1 MKIRFCIDRGGTF
14 TDCLAFV
21 SYDDDPREEII
32 VTKLLSVDPNNYKDA
47 PTEAIRRILERV
59 TGTPISRDEKIPV
72 DHISQIRMGTTV
84 ATNALLERK
93 GEPCALLIT
102 KGLKDLLF
110 IGNQARDAIF
120 DLNIKCPDVLY
131 SKVVEIDERIE
142 IVGYTC
148 ARSGMNVAIP
158 DGDENYIKGT
168 TGEYIKISK
177 RPDEKQIKK
186 ALTEIYNSGIRSV
199 AVCLLHSYIYPE
211 HEIIVGEIAKNIGFT
226 NVTLSSKIMPMIK
239 IVPRGN
245 SACADAYL
253 TPCIQEYINNF
264 IEGFDAKIKTDVIV
278 EFMQSD
284 GGLVNMNKFSGFKAI
299 LSGPAAGVIGYANN
313 LYDEN
318 HKMIIGFDM
327 GGTSTDVSRYAG
339 ELEHVYETKTAGI
352 TIQAP
357 QIDINTVAAGGGSK
371 LFFRNG
377 MFIVGPESGGADPGP
392 ACYRKGGSL
401 TITDCNLIL
410 GRLMIEHFPKIF
422 GKTEDQ
428 PLDID
433 ITTQLFTNLT
443 EEVNNFIKQNTPNIP
458 SKTIDEVA
466 YGFLKVA
473 NEAMCRP
480 IREMTQ
486 SKGYNTSQHVLACFG
501 GAGSQHACAI
511 AKNLGIKKVW
521 IHKYASV
528 LSAYGLNNADVV
540 QEIQEP
546 CADIYNEESL
556 RRIKE
561 RIEILTEESG
571 KKLKY
576 QGFKEEEIRYDIY
589 LNMRYDR
596 TNCALMILKEYNSW
610 DFATPFIKKY
620 KQEFGFEIRDRNII
634 IDDIRVRGIGNKR
647 GNIIKPDYSYLEFR
661 ESNSSII
668 DSTTM
673 VYFEGGRVETNVY
686 KLSDLKPGIIIK
698 GPALII
704 NDTTTVVVEPLCE
717 AYIYPNFIE
726 IDVNNHKDNKN
737 TIVDEV
743 NCDPIQLSIFSHRFM
758 SIAEQMGRT
767 LQQTSISTNIKERLD
782 FSCAIFGPEGGL
794 ISNAPHI
801 PVHLGSMQEAVK
813 CQINLLKDDIHDG
826 DVLVSNHPEAG
837 GSHLPDIT
845 VITPVFENNEIVFFV
860 ASRGHHADIG
870 GLQPGSMPPSSK
882 RLYEEGAAIKSF
894 KLVHDGVFDEEGITK
909 ILVEN
914 PQKYNNCSGTRC
926 LNDNI
931 SDLKAQVAA
940 NQRGILL
947 VKSLIEEYGL
957 KVVQSYM
964 KFIRENAELAV
975 RNLLKSIYKK
985 YEGKELVAEDYMDD
999 GTRIKLKVTIDPKD
1013 GSSVFDFTGTGLQ
1026 VFGNWNAPKAIT
1038 YSAIIYCLRAM
1049 VGVDIPLNQG
1059 CLAPVDVRI
1068 PDGSILSP
1076 KGNVAVVGGNVLTSQ
1091 RICDVVLK
1099 AFNATAASQGCMNN
1113 LTFGREGDD
1122 GWGYYENKAGGSG
1135 AGPTWHGRS
1144 GIHTHMT
1151 NTRITDPEILEK
1163 RYPVILRKFGI
1174 RENSGGKG
1182 KYNGG
1187 DGIIREIEF
1196 LEPLQ
1201 LSILSERRV
1210 FAPYGLEGGENGK
1223 RGENIWIHHIENS
1236 DEVEILSIGGKN
1248 TVSLAINDRI
1258 IIKTPGGGGWGKP
1271 NKTK

>member
-21 SYDDDPREEII
+21 TRDNNPNEEVI

-47 PTEAIRRILERV
+47 PTEAIRRVLENV
-59 TGTPISRDEKIPV
+59 TGVSIDRNEKIPV
-72 DHISQIRMGTTV
+72 EHISQIRMGTTV

-110 IGNQARDAIF
+110 IGNQARDDIF
-120 DLNIKCPDVLY
+120 DLNIKCADILY
-131 SKVVEIDERIE
+131 TKALEVDERIE
-142 IVGYTC
+142 LVGYTC
-148 ARSGMNVAIP
+148 CKSGMNVAIP
-158 DGDENYIKGT
+158 DGDENYIKGV

-177 RPDEKQIKK
+177 KPDEAKIKK
-186 ALTEIYNSGIRSV
+186 DLMEIYESGIRSV
-199 AVCLLHSYIYPE
+199 AICFLHSYIYPE
-211 HEIIVGEIAKNIGFT
+211 HEEIVGRIAKEIGFT

-245 SACADAYL
+245 SVCADAYL
-253 TPCIQEYINNF
+253 TPCIQEYINGF
-264 IEGFDAKIKTDVIV
+264 IEGFDPKIKSDVIV

-284 GGLVNMNKFSGFKAI
+284 GGLVNMNQFSGFKAI
-299 LSGPAAGVIGYANN
+299 LSGPAAGVIGYAKN
-313 LYDEN
+313 LYDDN

-357 QIDINTVAAGGGSK
+357 QLDINTVAAGGGSK

-410 GRLMIEHFPKIF
+410 GRLMINYFPKIF

-433 ITTQLFTNLT
+433 ATTQLFDELT
-443 EEVNNFIKQNTPNIP
+443 KEVNDFIEQNTPSIP
-458 SKTIDEVA
+458 PKTVDEVA
-466 YGFLKVA
+466 YGFLTVA

-480 IREMTQ
+480 IREMAQ

-528 LSAYGLNNADVV
+528 LSAYGLSTADVV
-540 QEIQEP
+540 YELQEP
-546 CADIYNEESL
+546 CADVYSDESMSN
-556 RRIKE
+556 IKE
-561 RIEILTEESG
+561 RIENLIEESC
-571 KKLKY
+571 KRLKY
-576 QGFKEEEIRYDIY
+576 QGFKEDEIRYDIY
-589 LNMRYDR
+589 LNLRYDR
-596 TNCALMILKEYNSW
+596 TNCALMILKEGASW
-610 DFATPFIKKY
+610 DFETPFVRKY
-620 KQEFGFEIRDRNII
+620 RQEFGFDIKDRDII

-647 GNIIKPDYSYLEFR
+647 GNIIKPDYSYLEFQ
-661 ESNSSII
+661 ETNSSIE
-668 DSTTM
+668 TTSVFFENGRINTE
-673 VYFEGGRVETNVY
+673 VYL
-686 KLSDLKPGIIIK
+686 LSNLKSGNIVK

-704 NDTTTVVVEPLCE
+704 NDTTTIVVEPQCE
-717 AYIYPNFIE
+717 AYIYPDYIE
-726 IDVNNHKDNKN
+726 IEINNKFNNK
-737 TIVDEV
+737 TGLVDEV

-782 FSCAIFGPEGGL
+782 FSCAIFGPDGGL

-813 CQINLLKDDIHDG
+813 CQIEILKDDIQDG

-845 VITPVFENNEIVFFV
+845 VITPVFQDNEIVFFV

-882 RLYEEGAAIKSF
+882 RLYEEGAAIRSF
-894 KLVHDGVFDEEGITK
+894 KLVHNGVFDEEGITK

-914 PQKYNNCSGTRC
+914 PKQYDDCSGTRC

-947 VKSLIEEYGL
+947 VKSLIVEYGL
-957 KVVQSYM
+957 KVVQAYM

-975 RNLLKSIYKK
+975 RNLLKSVYKK
-985 YEGKELVAEDYMDD
+985 YEGKELIAEDFMDD
-999 GTRIKLKVTIDPKD
+999 GTKIKLKVTINPED
-1013 GSSVFDFTGTGLQ
+1013 GSSVFDFTGTGYQ
-1026 VFGNWNAPKAIT
+1026 VYGNWNAPRAIT

-1049 VGVDIPLNQG
+1049 VGTDIPLNQG
-1059 CLAPVDVRI
+1059 CLAPVKIII
-1068 PDGSILSP
+1068 PEGSILSP
-1076 KGNVAVVGGNVLTSQ
+1076 KGGVAVVGGNVLTSQ
-1091 RICDVVLK
+1091 RICDVILK

-1113 LTFGREGDD
+1113 ITFGKEGDD
-1122 GWGYYENKAGGSG
+1122 GWGYYEIQAGGSG

-1163 RYPVILRKFGI
+1163 RYPVILKRFEI
-1174 RENSGGKG
+1174 RENSGGRG
-1182 KYNGG
+1182 EFNGG
-1187 DGIIREIEF
+1187 DGVIRELEF

-1201 LSILSERRV
+1201 LSVLTERRV
-1210 FAPYGLEGGENGK
+1210 FAPYGLEGGENGMK
-1223 RGENIWIHHIENS
+1223 GENIWIHNIENS
-1236 DEVEILSIGGKN
+1236 DKTEILNIGGKN
-1248 TVSLAINDRI
+1248 TITLGINDRI

-1271 NKTK
+1271 KN

>member
-21 SYDDDPREEII
+21 SQEDNPREEVI

-47 PTEAIRRILERV
+47 PTEAIRRVLEKV
-59 TGTPISRDEKIPV
+59 TGIPVDRNEKIPV

-102 KGLKDLLF
+102 KGLRDLLF

-120 DLNIKCPDVLY
+120 DLNIKCADVLY
-131 SKVVEIDERIE
+131 SKVVEVDERIE
-142 IVGYTC
+142 LVGYTC
-148 ARSGMNVAIP
+148 CKSGLNVAIP
-158 DGDENYIKGT
+158 YGDENYVKGI

-177 RPDEKQIKK
+177 KPDEDEIRK
-186 ALTEIYNSGIRSV
+186 ALTKVYESGIRSV
-199 AVCLLHSYIYPE
+199 AICLLHSYIYPE
-211 HEIIVGEIAKNIGFT
+211 HEEIVGKIAKEIGFT

-239 IVPRGN
+239 MVPRGN
-245 SACADAYL
+245 SACVDAYL

-264 IEGFDAKIKTDVIV
+264 VEGFDPKIKSDVVV

-284 GGLVNMNKFSGFKAI
+284 GGLVNMNQFSGFRAI

-313 LYDEN
+313 VYDDD

-339 ELEHVYETKTAGI
+339 ELEHVYETKTAGV

-357 QIDINTVAAGGGSK
+357 QLDINTVAAGGGSK

-410 GRLMIEHFPKIF
+410 GRLMIDHFPKIF

-428 PLDID
+428 PLDIE
-433 ITTQLFTNLT
+433 ITTQLFKELT
-443 EEVNNFIKQNTPNIP
+443 EEINTYIKENTPDIQP
-458 SKTIDEVA
+458 KTIEEVA
-466 YGFLKVA
+466 YGFLTVA

-528 LSAYGLNNADVV
+528 LSAYGLSSADVV
-540 QEIQEP
+540 QELQEP
-546 CADIYNEESL
+546 CADVYNDENMK
-556 RRIKE
+556 RIRE
-561 RIEILTEESG
+561 RIEDLTEECG
-571 KKLKY
+571 KKLRY
-576 QGFKEEEIRYDIY
+576 QGFKNSEIRYDIY
-589 LNMRYDR
+589 LNLRYDR
-596 TNCALMILKEYNSW
+596 TNCALMILKESTSW
-610 DFATPFIKKY
+610 DFETPFIRKY
-620 KQEFGFEIRDRNII
+620 KQEFGFDIKDRDII
-634 IDDIRVRGIGNKR
+634 IDDIRVRGIGNKI
-647 GNIIKPDYSYLEFR
+647 GNITKPNCNYLEFR
-661 ESNSSII
+661 EAGSSVIN
-668 DSTTM
+668 DTTS
-673 VYFEGGRVETNVY
+673 VYFDGGYAETNVY
-686 KLSDLKPGIIIK
+686 LLQDLRAGQIIK

-704 NDTTTVVVEPLCE
+704 NDTTTIVVEPLCE
-717 AYIYPNFIE
+717 AYIYPDYVE
-726 IDVNNHKDNKN
+726 IHVKSLFDNKN
-737 TIVDEV
+737 GLVDE
-743 NCDPIQLSIFSHRFM
+743 NSCDPIQLSIFSHRFM

-782 FSCAIFGPEGGL
+782 FSCAIFGPDGGL

-813 CQINLLKDDIHDG
+813 CQIEILKGDIQDG

-845 VITPVFENNEIVFFV
+845 VITPVFQDSEIVFFV

-894 KLVHDGVFDEEGITK
+894 KLVHDGVFDEEGITR

-914 PQKYNNCSGTRC
+914 PKQYDNCSGSRC

-947 VKSLIEEYGL
+947 VKDLIAEYGL
-957 KVVQSYM
+957 KVVQAYM

-975 RNLLKSIYKK
+975 RNLLKDVYKK
-985 YEGKELVAEDYMDD
+985 YKGKDLIAEDFMDD
-999 GTRIKLKVTIDPKD
+999 GTRIRLKVTINPKD

-1026 VFGNWNAPKAIT
+1026 VYGNWNAPKAIT

-1059 CLAPVDVRI
+1059 CLAPVNIII
-1068 PDGSILSP
+1068 PEGSILSP
-1076 KGNVAVVGGNVLTSQ
+1076 KGGVAVVGGNVLTSQ
-1091 RICDVVLK
+1091 RICDVIFK

-1113 LTFGREGDD
+1113 ITFGKEGDD
-1122 GWGYYENKAGGSG
+1122 GWGYYETIAGGSG

-1163 RYPVILRKFGI
+1163 RYPVILKQFI
-1174 RENSGGKG
+1174 LRENSGGKG

-1187 DGIIREIEF
+1187 DGIIRELEF

-1201 LSILSERRV
+1201 FSVLSERRV
-1210 FAPYGLEGGENGK
+1210 FSPYGLEGGENGK
-1223 RGENIWIHHIENS
+1223 KGENIWIHHVENS
-1236 DEVEILSIGGKN
+1236 NEVEILSIGGKN
-1248 TVSLAINDRI
+1248 TVTLAVNDRI

-1271 NKTK
+1271 NS

>member
-21 SYDDDPREEII
+21 KRDEEPDEEII

-47 PTEAIRRILERV
+47 PTEAIRRVLEKV
-59 TGTPISRDEKIPV
+59 TDTKIDKNEKIPIEN
-72 DHISQIRMGTTV
+72 ISQIRMGTTV

-110 IGNQARDAIF
+110 IGNQARDGIF
-120 DLNIKCPDVLY
+120 DLNIQCPEVLY
-131 SKVVEIDERIE
+131 KKVIEIDERIE
-142 IVGYTC
+142 LLGYTC
-148 ARSGMNVAIP
+148 AKSGMNVAIP
-158 DGDENYIKGT
+158 DGDEDYIEGI
-168 TGEYIKISK
+168 TGEYIKILK
-177 RPDEKQIKK
+177 RPDVEEIKK
-186 ALTEIYNSGIRSV
+186 DLIELYDSGIKSV

-211 HEIIVGEIAKNIGFT
+211 HEKIIGKIAKEIGFS
-226 NVTLSSKIMPMIK
+226 NVTLSSEIMPMIK

-245 SACADAYL
+245 SACVDAYL

-264 IEGFDAKIKTDVIV
+264 IEGFDPKIKSEVVV

-284 GGLVNMNKFSGFKAI
+284 GGLVNMNKFSGFRAI

-313 LYDEN
+313 LYDKDHN
-318 HKMIIGFDM
+318 MIIGFDM
-327 GGTSTDVSRYAG
+327 GGTSTDVSRFAG

-377 MFIVGPESGGADPGP
+377 MFVVGPESGGADPGP

-410 GRLMIEHFPKIF
+410 GRLMTDHFPKIF

-433 ITTQLFTNLT
+433 ITTKLFTELT
-443 EEVNNFIKQNTPNIP
+443 EEVNKFIKENTPNIP
-458 SKTIDEVA
+458 LKTVDEVA
-466 YGFLKVA
+466 YGFLTVA

-486 SKGYNTSQHVLACFG
+486 SKGYNTSEHVLACFG

-511 AKNLGIKKVW
+511 AKNLGIRRVW

-528 LSAYGLNNADVV
+528 LSAYGLSTADVV
-540 QEIQEP
+540 QELQEP
-546 CADIYNEESL
+546 CADVYSEESL
-556 RRIKE
+556 ERIKL
-561 RIEILTEESG
+561 RIDRLIEACDR
-571 KKLKY
+571 KLKY
-576 QGFKEEEIRYDIY
+576 QGFNDDEIHFDIY
-589 LNMRYDR
+589 LNMRYDK
-596 TNCALMILKEYNSW
+596 TNGSLMILEENNS
-610 DFATPFIKKY
+610 DFKSSFIKKY
-620 KQEFGFEIRDRNII
+620 KHEYGFEINDRDII
-634 IDDIRVRGIGNKR
+634 VDDIRVRGIGNKR
-647 GNIIKPDYSYLEFR
+647 INVIKPDYSY
-661 ESNSSII
+661 I
-668 DSTTM
+668 DFKVASTSLHKETTM
-673 VYFEGGRVETNVY
+673 VYFEGGRVETKVY
-686 KLSDLKPGIIIK
+686 ILSELRPGLIIK
-698 GPALII
+698 GPSLII
-704 NDTTTVVVEPLCE
+704 NDTTTIVVEPCCH
-717 AYIYPNFIE
+717 AFIYPDFIE
-726 IDVNNHKDNKN
+726 IEIIENDSDKN
-737 TIVDEV
+737 GLVDDS

-782 FSCAIFGPEGGL
+782 FSCAIFGPDGGL

-813 CQINLLKDDIHDG
+813 CQIDILKDNINDG
-826 DVLVSNHPEAG
+826 DVIVSNHPEAG

-845 VITPVFENNEIVFFV
+845 VITPVFENSEIVFFV

-882 RLYEEGAAIKSF
+882 RLFEEGAAIKSF
-894 KLVHDGVFDEEGITK
+894 KLVHDGIFDEEGITK

-914 PQKYNNCSGTRC
+914 PMRFDNCSGSRC
-926 LNDNI
+926 LSDNI

-940 NQRGILL
+940 NQRGIIL
-947 VKSLIEEYGL
+947 VKLLIKEYGL
-957 KVVQSYM
+957 KVVQAYM
-964 KFIRENAELAV
+964 KFIRDNAEYAV
-975 RNLLKSIYKK
+975 RNLLKSVYKK
-985 YEGKELVAEDYMDD
+985 YEGKDLVAEDFMDD
-999 GTRIKLKVTIDPKD
+999 GTRIKLKVTINPED
-1013 GSSVFDFTGTGLQ
+1013 GSGIFDFTGTGLQ
-1026 VFGNWNAPKAIT
+1026 VYGNWNAPRAIT

-1049 VGVDIPLNQG
+1049 LGVDIPLNQG
-1059 CLAPVDVRI
+1059 CLAPVDVII
-1068 PDGSILSP
+1068 PEGSILSP
-1076 KGNVAVVGGNVLTSQ
+1076 KGGVAVVGGNVLTSQ
-1091 RICDVVLK
+1091 RICDVILK

-1113 LTFGREGDD
+1113 VTFGREGDD
-1122 GWGYYENKAGGSG
+1122 GWGYYETIAGGSG
-1135 AGPTWHGRS
+1135 AGPSWHGRS

-1174 RENSGGKG
+1174 RENSGGRG

-1187 DGIIREIEF
+1187 DGIIRELEF

-1201 LSILSERRV
+1201 FSILSERRV
-1210 FAPYGLEGGENGK
+1210 FAPYGLEGGEDAK
-1223 RGENIWIHHIENS
+1223 KGENIWIHHIENS
-1236 DEVEILSIGGKN
+1236 DEIEVLSIGGKN
-1248 TVSLAINDRI
+1248 TVTVAMNDRI
-1258 IIKTPGGGGWGKP
+1258 IIKTTGGGGWRKP
-1271 NKTK
+1271 DN